1 MLIHTFSV
9 LAATVSFASAALV
22 EQVVVYEQGGVKLEG
37 FHVYD
42 DAISGKRP
50 GVLVI
55 HQWTGLGDHEK
66 EQSRKLAE
74 LGYNVFAADVYGQD
88 IRPKP
93 PEAGKE
99 AGKYKGDRKLFRERL
114 EAALDVLK
122 KDERTDDKNLAAIG
136 YCFGGMGALEL
147 ARADEKLKGV
157 VSFHGSLDA
166 APGMEAQKGKVAAK
180 VLVLHGKDDPAVPAA
195 QVEALKEEMA
205 AADVDAKIVLYPG
218 AVHSFTQKSAGN
230 DPSKGSA
237 YNEAAATQS
246 WKEMSDFLKAIFSKD
261 SK

>member
-1 MLIHTFSV
+1 MMTRTLSAFVASAS
-9 LAATVSFASAALV
+9 LSSAALV
-22 EQVVVYEQGGVKLEG
+22 EKTVVYEQGGVKLEG

-66 EQSRKLAE
+66 GQSRKLAE
-74 LGYNVFAADVYGQD
+74 LGYNVLAADVYGQG

-93 PEAGKE
+93 PESGKE
-99 AGKYKGDRKLFRERL
+99 AGKYKADRKLLRERL
-114 EAALDVLK
+114 IAGLDVLK
-122 KDERTDDKNLAAIG
+122 KDERTDDKNLGAIG
-136 YCFGGMGALEL
+136 YCFGGLGALEL
-147 ARADEKLKGV
+147 ARADVDLKGV

-166 APGMEAQKGKVAAK
+166 APGMAAEKGKVKAK
-180 VLVLHGKDDPAVPAA
+180 VLVLHGADDPHAPAA
-195 QVEALKEEMA
+195 QVEALKQEMA

-237 YNEAAATQS
+237 YNEVAANQS
-246 WKEMSDFLKAIFSKD
+246 WKEMADFFKALFSKEA
-261 SK
+261 K